1 MEMEEAA
8 GSKLIKRFGHDPATK
23 RLRIEFA
30 SGGTY
35 EYDDVDAAKM
45 QQFREAETL
54 GKGFHAHIRGQHKH
68 RQV

>member
-1 MEMEEAA
+1 MDMEDVPH
-8 GSKLIKRFGHDPATK
+8 SKLIRRFGHDPATK
-23 RLRIEFA
+23 RLRIEFHA
-30 SGGTY
+30 GGTY

-45 QQFREAETL
+45 QHFRGAETM